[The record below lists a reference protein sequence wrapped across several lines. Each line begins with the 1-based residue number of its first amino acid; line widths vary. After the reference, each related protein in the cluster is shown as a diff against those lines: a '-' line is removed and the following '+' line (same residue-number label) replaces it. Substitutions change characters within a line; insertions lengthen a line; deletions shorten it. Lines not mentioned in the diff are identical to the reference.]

1 MFLRNLLLVF
11 SVSILVFSGCK
22 KEEKNIQPLPA
33 GYHAAKVLEHMNA
46 SNYTYIRVEENDK
59 EYWMAVPQLPVENDE
74 IVYYSKSMEMK
85 NFHSETLKKDFPSIL
100 FVQDISKTISSPNSP
115 NQTAENPHVKGMT
128 LQKEEVSIQP
138 AANGK
143 TVAQIFEQKEI
154 LNGKAVIVKG
164 KVTKY
169 NEGILDKN
177 WIHIQDGTNANGEF
191 DLLVTS
197 KDVTKVG
204 DIIIAKG
211 KVALD
216 KDFGAGYTY
225 KILIE
230 DAAISTVK

>member
-1 MFLRNLLLVF
+1 MFLRKLLLV
-11 SVSILVFSGCK
+11 VSISVLVFAGCK
-22 KEEKNIQPLPA
+22 KEEKNVQPLPA

-46 SNYTYIRVEENDK
+46 SNYTYLRVEENDK

-74 IVYYSKSMEMK
+74 MVYYSKSMEMK

-100 FVQDISKTISSPNSP
+100 FVQDISKTISSPNGQNP
-115 NQTAENPHVKGMT
+115 MGENPHVKGIT
-128 LQKEEVSIQP
+128 LQKEDVSIQP

-143 TVAQIFEQKEI
+143 TVAQILGQRET
-154 LNGKAVIVKG
+154 LDGKSVIVKG

-169 NEGILDKN
+169 NEGILDRN

-197 KDVTKVG
+197 KDVAQVG
-204 DIIIAKG
+204 TIITAKG
-211 KVALD
+211 KVVLN
-216 KDFGAGYTY
+216 KDFGAGYSY

-230 DAAISTVK
+230 DAKISTEK

>member
-11 SVSILVFSGCK
+11 SISLLFVFGCK
-22 KEEKNIQPLPA
+22 KEEKNVQPLPA
-33 GYHAAKVLEHMNA
+33 GYHAVKVLEHMNA
-46 SNYTYIRVEENDK
+46 SNYTYLRVEENDK
-59 EYWMAVPQLPVENDE
+59 EYWMAVPQIAVEVDD

-100 FVQDISKTISSPNSP
+100 FVQDISKTIAPA
-115 NQTAENPHVKGMT
+115 NQNPMGDNPHVKGIT
-128 LQKEEVSIQP
+128 IQKEEISIQP
-138 AANGK
+138 AAGGK
-143 TVAQIFEQKEI
+143 TVAQILDQKET
-154 LNGKAVIVKG
+154 LNGKSVTVNG

-169 NEGILDKN
+169 NEGILDRN
-177 WIHIQDGTNANGEF
+177 WIHIQDGTNSKGEF

-204 DIIIAKG
+204 DIITVKG

-216 KDFGAGYTY
+216 KDFGAGYSY

-230 DAAISTVK
+230 DAAISLSK

>member
-11 SVSILVFSGCK
+11 SVSILFFFGCK

-46 SNYTYIRVEENDK
+46 SNYTYLRVEENDK

-85 NFHSETLKKDFPSIL
+85 NFHSEILKKDFPSIL
-100 FVQDISKTISSPNSP
+100 FVQDISKTVSSPNSQNP
-115 NQTAENPHVKGMT
+115 MGENPHVTGMT
-128 LQKEEVSIQP
+128 LQKEEISIQP

-169 NEGILDKN
+169 NEAILDKN

-211 KVALD
+211 KLALN
-216 KDFGAGYTY
+216 KDFGAGYSY

>member
-1 MFLRNLLLVF
+1 MFLRKLLLVV
-11 SVSILVFSGCK
+11 SVSVLVFAGCK
-22 KEEKNIQPLPA
+22 KEEKNVQPLPA
-33 GYHAAKVLEHMNA
+33 GYHAVKVLEHMNA
-46 SNYTYIRVEENDK
+46 SNYTYLRVEENDK

-100 FVQDISKTISSPNSP
+100 FVQDISKTIASPNGQSP
-115 NQTAENPHVKGMT
+115 MGENPHVKGIT
-128 LQKEEVSIQP
+128 LQKEEISIQP

-143 TVAQIFEQKEI
+143 TVAQILGQRET
-154 LNGKAVIVKG
+154 LDGKSVIVKG

-169 NEGILDKN
+169 NEGILDRN

-197 KDVTKVG
+197 KDVAQVG
-204 DIIIAKG
+204 NIITAKG
-211 KVALD
+211 KVVLN
-216 KDFGAGYTY
+216 KDFGAGYSY

-230 DAAISTVK
+230 DAKITTEK

>member
-1 MFLRNLLLVF
+1 MFLKNLLLVF
-11 SVSILVFSGCK
+11 SISLLFIFGCK
-22 KEEKNIQPLPA
+22 KEEKNTQPLPA

-46 SNYTYIRVEENDK
+46 SNYTYLRVEENDK
-59 EYWMAVPQLPVENDE
+59 EYWMAVPQIAVEVDE

-100 FVQDISKTISSPNSP
+100 FVQDISKTIAPA
-115 NQTAENPHVKGMT
+115 NQNAMGDNPHVKGIT
-128 LQKEEVSIQP
+128 LEKEEISVEP
-138 AANGK
+138 AVGGK
-143 TVAQIFEQKEI
+143 TVAQIFEQKET
-154 LNGKAVIVKG
+154 LNGKSVTVNG

-169 NEGILDKN
+169 NEGILDRN
-177 WIHIQDGTNANGEF
+177 WIHIQDGTNSKGEF

-204 DIIIAKG
+204 DVITIKG

-216 KDFGAGYTY
+216 KDFGAGYSY

-230 DAAISTVK
+230 DAAISVSK